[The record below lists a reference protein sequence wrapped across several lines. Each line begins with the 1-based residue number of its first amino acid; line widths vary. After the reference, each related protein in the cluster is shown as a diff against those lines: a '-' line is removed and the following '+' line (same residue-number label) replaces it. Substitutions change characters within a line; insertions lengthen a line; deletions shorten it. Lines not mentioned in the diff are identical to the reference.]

1 MIRIQ
6 DARKRIR
13 WAPRGSSRGWELR
26 LDKRPLQ
33 KLLGRIHPA
42 GERIG
47 FVFKPTKFGAWN
59 FNLAPIYDSRNEERE
74 VRAAFREEV
83 IRRAEAADLTGK

>member
-1 MIRIQ
+1 MTRIQ

-13 WAPRGSSRGWELR
+13 WAPRWSSRGRELR

-33 KLLGRIHPA
+33 KVLGRIHPA

-47 FVFKPTKFGAWN
+47 FVFKPTSFGK
-59 FNLAPIYDSRNEERE
+59 LAFDLEPIYDSRIEEQE
-74 VRAAFREEV
+74 ARASFREEV
-83 IRRAEAADLTGK
+83 LRRAEAADLTGK